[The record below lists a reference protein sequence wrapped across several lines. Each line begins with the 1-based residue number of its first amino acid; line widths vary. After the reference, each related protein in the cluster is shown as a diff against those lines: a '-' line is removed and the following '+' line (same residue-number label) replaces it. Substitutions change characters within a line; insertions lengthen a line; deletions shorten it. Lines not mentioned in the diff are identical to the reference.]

1 MNISLTLS
9 NHIWRPVFTIPKG
22 TILQKGRHGL
32 YHEITGAAETISE
45 RFGCYSWGS
54 ASTIYYCGSFAK
66 NYSRG
71 GFKTNLQGR
80 VHNYLQNHR
89 RKATGRINTNLM
101 VFEKINDAL
110 QLNDVHLSLLTFD
123 WLHIGDDRVDF
134 ATFSTDPDLV
144 HAVEELLICAYRRQ
158 DQCQWNRT

>member
-9 NHIWRPVFTIPKG
+9 NHTWRPVFAIPKD

-32 YHEITGAAETISE
+32 YGDITKAAGAINE

-54 ASTIYYCGSFAK
+54 ASKIYYCGSFAK
-66 NYSRG
+66 DYARG

-89 RKATGRINTNLM
+89 RKASGRINTNLM
-101 VFEKINDAL
+101 VFEKINNAL
-110 QLNDVHLSLLTFD
+110 RLNDVYLSLLTFE
-123 WLHIGDDRVDF
+123 WLQLGDDRVDY
-134 ATFSTDPDLV
+134 ATFSTDPNLI
-144 HAVEELLICAYRRQ
+144 HAVEELLICTYRRLG
-158 DQCQWNRT
+158 QCQWNRT